1 MAKVDLSQLK
11 GVLGK
16 FGFLRSY
23 SSLVIPLVILV
34 AGFVVF
40 GVVLLMGSSFKK
52 TAKKESVPL
61 ASNVKSL
68 AASAVPLGQVEI
80 EKAYE
85 QQWQQDANHV
95 ALLVKQTTQRELL
108 SCEMFPEPKDKS
120 MLIFD
125 AFGRSYRAGI
135 DALIQ
140 KVNGRDCPTDAEIE
154 RALPRTRG
162 MKLGRG
168 GARRMLSRRQG
179 VEATI
184 TDELCR
190 EKAASAAVYV
200 NASDMPGYDLWKDYK
215 YQTRDD
221 AIKDCWY
228 WQVGYWIV
236 EDAFGTIEAINGD
249 SQSVYTS
256 PVKRLL
262 GVNFTGE
269 KKMYGAKRRRT
280 SKTSSSGE
288 GPYYVYEIQDGL
300 SESFTGRLT
309 NNEIDVIHFELR
321 AVVSAKSVME
331 FMKELCSSKE
341 HIFTGYDGTVPPKR
355 FVHNQITILESNINP
370 IDKDSNENYLYR
382 YGDDAVV
389 EVDAMCEYIFDRA
402 GYDVLKPESVKKALE
417 KSKKKNRR

>member
-52 TAKKESVPL
+52 TAEKESVPL

-85 QQWQQDANHV
+85 QQWQQDANQV
-95 ALLVKQTTQRELL
+95 ALLVKRTAQRELL
-108 SCEMFPEPKDKS
+108 SYKMFPEPKDKS

-135 DALIQ
+135 DALIE
-140 KVNGRDCPTDAEIE
+140 KVSGRDCPTDAEIE
-154 RALPRTRG
+154 RALPRIRG

-168 GARRMLSRRQG
+168 SSRRAFSRRRG

-200 NASDMPGYDLWKDYK
+200 NASDIPGYDLWKDYK
-215 YQTRDD
+215 YKTRDD

-228 WQVGYWIV
+228 WQVGYWIA
-236 EDAFGTIEAINGD
+236 EDAFDTIEAMNGD
-249 SQSVYTS
+249 SKSVYTS
-256 PVKRLL
+256 GVKRLL
-262 GVNFTGE
+262 GVNFTSE
-269 KKMYGAKRRRT
+269 RKMYVRRSK
-280 SKTSSSGE
+280 SKTSSSGK
-288 GPYYVYEIQDGL
+288 GPYYIYEMQDGL
-300 SESFTGRLT
+300 SESFTERLT
-309 NNEIDVIHFELR
+309 NNEIDVVHFELR
-321 AVVSAKSVME
+321 VVVSAKSVMD
-331 FMKELCSSKE
+331 FMRELCSSKE
-341 HIFTGYDGTVPPKR
+341 NLFRGYDGTEPPKR
-355 FVHNQITILESNINP
+355 FVHNQITIVESNINP
-370 IDKDSNENYLYR
+370 IDKDSDEHYLYR

-389 EVDAMCEYIFDRA
+389 ELDAICEYIFDRA
-402 GYDVLKPESVKKALE
+402 GYDVLKPESVKKSLQKDE
-417 KSKKKNRR
+417 KKRR